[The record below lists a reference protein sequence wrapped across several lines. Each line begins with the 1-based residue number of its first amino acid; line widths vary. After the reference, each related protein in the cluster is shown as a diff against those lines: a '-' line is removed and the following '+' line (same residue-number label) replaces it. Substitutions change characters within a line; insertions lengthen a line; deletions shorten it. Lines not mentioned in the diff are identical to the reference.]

1 MKQFRREKLTK
12 HPRGVLRWRMVKTPG
27 GTLIR
32 VAVTKRKGPRGGRTV
47 ATSLLRPNRKPR

>member
-1 MKQFRREKLTK
+1 MKQFRREKLAK

-47 ATSLLRPNRKPR
+47 ATSLLRPK